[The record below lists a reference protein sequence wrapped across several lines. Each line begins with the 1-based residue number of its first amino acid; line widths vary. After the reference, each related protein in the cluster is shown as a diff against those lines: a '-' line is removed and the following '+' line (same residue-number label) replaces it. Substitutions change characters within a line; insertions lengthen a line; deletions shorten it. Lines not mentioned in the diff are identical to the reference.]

1 MAIRIQSVMPS
12 RATRQINY
20 RSRASGRGS
29 LVRLRRFDN
38 RLLHLVAESFAEI
51 RCVNLLMARRDVVD
65 IWDQPQR
72 VKFTKANGKTGTHTF
87 DYLVKLTSGRK
98 IAIAVKPA
106 TRSQKPD
113 FQHDLAR
120 IAQELPTTFA
130 DSVLLHT
137 DEDVPP
143 YHAANAARMC
153 EFVKQPDPVADE
165 AILKV
170 ASRTNGRVRLS
181 DFVEMT
187 GLGGRAYRAAHR
199 FLYDGF
205 LAPCQPGLI
214 TPAIMVKGSS
224 Q

>member
-1 MAIRIQSVMPS
+1 MPS

-20 RSRASGRGS
+20 RSRVSGRGS

-51 RCVNLLMARRDVVD
+51 RCVNLLMARPDVID
-65 IWDQPQR
+65 IWDQPEPVR
-72 VKFTKANGKTGTHTF
+72 FTKANGKTGTHTF

-106 TRSQKPD
+106 TRSRKPD

-120 IAQELPTTFA
+120 IAQELPTAFA

-137 DEDVPP
+137 EQDVQS
-143 YHAANAARMC
+143 YHATNAARMC
-153 EFVKQPDPVADE
+153 EFVKQPDPEADE
-165 AILKV
+165 AILKE
-170 ASRTNGRVRLS
+170 ASRTNGRVLLS
-181 DFVEMT
+181 DLVKMT

-199 FLYDGF
+199 CIFDGY
-205 LAPCQPGLI
+205 LVACRSGLI
-214 TPAIMVKGSS
+214 TPLIMVKGHS